1 MQALSPH
8 QARAQFL
15 GEKELGWGGSRGG
28 LAEEGRVLRR
38 PFPLY
43 RKLEPS
49 DGILHYST
57 PGHYLCTELLLPF
70 NLRKV

>member
-43 RKLEPS
+43 RSIFGVRFLKAFQGP
-49 DGILHYST
+49 T
-57 PGHYLCTELLLPF
+57 
-70 NLRKV
+70 